1 MHHHLGDFPRKL
13 EQHMHAVYEYVVCP
27 PVGYPEL
34 KEEMWCHRYYLRNL
48 CDERFADWPIVE
60 HIPLLQVNLIA
71 DVAQGRF
78 TVLIHAALHALT

>member
-1 MHHHLGDFPRKL
+1 MLVLLQMHHHLGDFPRKL
-13 EQHMHAVYEYVVCP
+13 EQHAHAVYEYVVCP

-48 CDERFADWPIVE
+48 CDERFADWPILE

-71 DVAQGRF
+71 VWRRQYGAI
-78 TVLIHAALHALT
+78 LSH